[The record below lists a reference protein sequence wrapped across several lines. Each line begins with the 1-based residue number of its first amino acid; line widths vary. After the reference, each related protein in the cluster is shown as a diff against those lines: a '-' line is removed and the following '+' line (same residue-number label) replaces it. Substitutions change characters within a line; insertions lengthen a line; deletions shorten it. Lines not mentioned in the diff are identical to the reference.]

1 MFTQKT
7 FVRMIAAAFLFAA
20 ILLPFNS
27 SFAQE
32 DGLVTVQSSASYDE
46 TISSLKRMVSQNDMM
61 VLSEIDQ
68 GNIMSM
74 AGMQLKATSLFVG
87 NPTVGQKLFEQN
99 HGAGLVVPVRVNVY
113 EGNDGNTYVNYFK
126 PSVQLSA
133 YEKGEFDELGKM
145 LDETLGMMTSMLAN

>member
-1 MFTQKT
+1 MNTQKT
-7 FVRMIAAAFLFAA
+7 FVRTIVTAFLLAAF
-20 ILLPFNS
+20 LLPFNS
-27 SFAQE
+27 AFAQE

-99 HGAGLVVPVRVNVY
+99 PGAGLVVPIRVNVY
-113 EGNDGNTYVNYFK
+113 EGSDGNTYVNYFK

-133 YEKGEFDELGKM
+133 YESGKFDELGKM
-145 LDETLGMMTSMLAN
+145 LDETLGMMTSMLAE

>member
-1 MFTQKT
+1 MFTQHT
-7 FVRMIAAAFLFAA
+7 FVRMIATAFLFVA

-27 SFAQE
+27 SVAQD
-32 DGLVTVQSSASYDE
+32 DGLVTVQSSASFDE
-46 TISSLKRMVSQNDMM
+46 TISQLKRMVSQNDMM

-74 AGMQLKATSLFVG
+74 AGMQMKATSLFVG
-87 NPTVGQKLFEQN
+87 NPTVGQKLFDQN
-99 HGAGLVVPVRVNVY
+99 LGAGLVVPIRVNVY
-113 EGNDGNTYVNYFK
+113 EDKDGNTYVNYFK

-133 YEKGEFDELGKM
+133 YETGDFDELGKM

>member
-7 FVRMIAAAFLFAA
+7 FVRTVVTAFLFAA
-20 ILLPFNS
+20 FLLSFNS
-27 SFAQE
+27 TFAQD

-46 TISSLKRMVSQNDMM
+46 TISALERMVSQNDMM
-61 VLSEIDQ
+61 VLNEIDQ

-99 HGAGLVVPVRVNVY
+99 HGAGLVVPIRINVY

-133 YEKGEFDELGKM
+133 YESGEYDELGKM
-145 LDETLGMMTSMLAN
+145 LDEKLGKMTSMLAE